1 MSYKRG
7 ILGGL
12 IAGMVMGM
20 WEMAAEQVAGGNGF
34 WAPLTYIAATVLR
47 DYQQVPTPVSFAM
60 LPAALGLMGH
70 MMNSVLL
77 GAVFIKLALRISY
90 SATSRVALGLAYGV
104 LVLGIMWLA
113 VLPLVDPV
121 MLRLNFAA
129 FSIGHIMWGLALG
142 VAVAWEPAVKA
153 RWSHDPA

>member
-7 ILGGL
+7 IIGGL
-12 IAGMVMGM
+12 IACMMMGM
-20 WEMAAEQVAGGNGF
+20 WEMAAEQVAGGGF

-47 DYQQVPTPVSFAM
+47 DYQHVATPVSFAM

-77 GAVFIKLALRISY
+77 GVMFTQMARRISY
-90 SATSRVALGLAYGV
+90 SATSHVALGLAYGV
-104 LVLGIMWLA
+104 LVLVIMWWA

-129 FSIGHIMWGLALG
+129 FLIGHMMWGLVLG
-142 VAVAWEPAVKA
+142 VAVVWEPTVKA
-153 RWSHDPA
+153 KWSHDLA

>member
-1 MSYKRG
+1 MSYRRG
-7 ILGGL
+7 IVGGL

-34 WAPLTYIAATVLR
+34 WAPLTYIAATVLS
-47 DYQQVPTPVSFAM
+47 DYQQVGTPVSFAM

-77 GAVFIKLALRISY
+77 GVVFTKLARRISY
-90 SATSRVALGLAYGV
+90 SATSHVALGLAYGV

-121 MLRLNFAA
+121 MLRLNFAG
-129 FSIGHIMWGLALG
+129 FLIGHMMWGLVLG

-153 RWSHDPA
+153 TWSRGPA